1 MVYPNRVVLN
11 INQKYVM
18 PIPYTQQG
26 DTARVLTFS
35 ILDKGVPFN
44 LTGKTVR
51 AKIVKPDNTK
61 CYNDLTITNATG
73 GECDLKLTNQV
84 LAVAGKV
91 NCQLEIK
98 EGEELLSTIIFP
110 IDVEPSIDI
119 NGAVEST
126 NEFTAL
132 LNGIIKLDEWD
143 KYFKETSG
151 KIEEKYTERLN
162 GINSSLEETA
172 KDSSVKSDGKMKK
185 CMVSFTDDDCRKEIW
200 SILKPIADE
209 KGVKFTLAMPT
220 SKIGMPNYITEEQAK
235 SFYNEGWEFM
245 WHTHTEN
252 NLDTM
257 SLEQM
262 ENEYNESVKIWS
274 KLGLPKNK
282 IVAYPQGHDNH
293 LVRTFCSGK
302 FKAGVDTFRTNN
314 NIVPYS
320 QFALSRYEI
329 GAPLNE
335 AIKNKLGCPY
345 DNNTLDYYKWLV
357 DRAFQD
363 NAWLIFYTHA
373 WYPTFDSTQQQYLK
387 DVIDYIR
394 SKNIDIVTLEEGLEL
409 TGNLINIGDDNGNEY
424 NKDTD
429 GYYFTV
435 GCDGSIR
442 SSSLKDMLPQLNYSE
457 GIDYNSKSINDFLV
471 GITITAVNSADAT
484 NMPLAKAGTL
494 ITFKPNQYSGYSI
507 QKYYI
512 YETGEEFTRGCNKSG
527 AWQPWESKTLFVGS
541 ANTNPINKPITEYQV
556 GVTVN
561 FVGSTI
567 CTGFPN
573 DKPGTLTTIK
583 PTALSNAYSYQEYVI
598 YNEGIKYFRYCNIG
612 GAWQPWKK
620 YSFI

>member
-1 MVYPNRVVLN
+1 MKFPRK
-11 INQKYVM
+11 INLEINEDFHDLIKVKQN
-18 PIPYTQQG
+18 
-26 DTARVLTFS
+26 DTARYLLFNL
-35 ILDKGVPFN
+35 LDNGVPFSLEN
-44 LTGKTVR
+44 KTVR
-51 AKIVKPDNTK
+51 VYGVKPDGTK
-61 CYNDLTITNATG
+61 VFNNLTIINAAKG
-73 GECDLKLTNQV
+73 LAELKLTTQMLV
-84 LAVAGKV
+84 KPGYLK
-91 NCQLEIK
+91 LELVIY
-98 EGEELLSTIIFP
+98 EATDVLSTTKF
-110 IDVEPSIDI
+110 DI
-119 NGAVEST
+119 NIISCLRDDESIEST
-126 NEFTAL
+126 NEFSAL
-132 LNGIIKLDEWD
+132 TLGLSKLDEWD

-151 KIEEKYTERLN
+151 AIEEKYTERLN
-162 GINSSLEETA
+162 EIYSSLEETA

-527 AWQPWESKTLFVGS
+527 AWQPWDSKTLFVGS

-567 CTGFPN
+567 CTGFPDN
-573 DKPGTLTTIK
+573 KPGTLTTIK
-583 PTALSNAYSYQEYVI
+583 PTGLSNAYSYQEYVI
-598 YNEGIKYFRYCNIG
+598 HNEGVKYFRYCNIG
-612 GAWQPWKK
+612 GAWQSWKK
-620 YSFI
+620 YLFG

>member
-1 MVYPNRVVLN
+1 MKYMKKVN
-11 INQKYVM
+11 IDFSKEL
-18 PIPYTQQG
+18 YTKIKAKQG
-26 DTARVLTFS
+26 DNVRYLLFR
-35 ILDKGVPFN
+35 ILDNGVPFSLEN
-44 LTGKTVR
+44 KTVR
-51 AKIVKPDNTK
+51 VYGVKPDGTK
-61 CYNDLTITNATG
+61 VFNNLTIINAAKG
-73 GECDLKLTNQV
+73 LAELKLTTQMLV
-84 LAVAGKV
+84 KPGYLK
-91 NCQLEIK
+91 LELVIY
-98 EGEELLSTIIFP
+98 EATDVLSTTKF
-110 IDVEPSIDI
+110 DI
-119 NGAVEST
+119 NIISCLRDDESIEST
-126 NEFTAL
+126 NEFSAL
-132 LNGIIKLDEWD
+132 TLGLSKLDEWD

-151 KIEEKYTERLN
+151 AIEEKYTERLN
-162 GINSSLEETA
+162 EIYSSLEETA

-252 NLDTM
+252 NLNTM

-527 AWQPWESKTLFVGS
+527 AWQPWDSKTLFVGS

-567 CTGFPN
+567 CTGFPDN
-573 DKPGTLTTIK
+573 KPGTLTTIK
-583 PTALSNAYSYQEYVI
+583 PTGLSNAYSYQEYVI
-598 YNEGIKYFRYCNIG
+598 HNEGVKYFRYCNIG
-612 GAWQPWKK
+612 GAWQSWKK
-620 YSFI
+620 YLFG